1 MTTLRE
7 AAQQAL
13 EALKDCVKALDA
25 LHAPGDSIY
34 TRSSDSAD
42 RAEIVLRTAL
52 AQAAAEAAL
61 AQQAQEPVAW
71 LRRQE
76 LADLQT
82 CNYRHLGADSPR
94 IWAPHQPDAPAPEL
108 DLVAV
113 YADPPRRAPYT
124 DAPQRKPLTNEQI
137 RRAKPVCAH
146 FESFRAGIR
155 FIEREIGLHA

>member
-1 MTTLRE
+1 
-7 AAQQAL
+7 
-13 EALKDCVKALDA
+13 V
-25 LHAPGDSIY
+25 I
-34 TRSSDSAD
+34 SDQRIAELMGWSANPAHVTGVLGGGPD
-42 RAEIVLRTAL
+42 DLPARVRAV

-61 AQQAQEPVAW
+61 AQPAQEPVAW

>member
-1 MTTLRE
+1 
-7 AAQQAL
+7 
-13 EALKDCVKALDA
+13 V
-25 LHAPGDSIY
+25 I
-34 TRSSDSAD
+34 SDQRIAELMGWSANPAHVTGVLGGGPD
-42 RAEIVLRTAL
+42 DLPARVRAV

-82 CNYRHLGADSPR
+82 CNYRYLGADSPR
-94 IWAPHQPDAPAPEL
+94 IWAPHEPDAPAPEL

>member
-1 MTTLRE
+1 MSTLRE

-34 TRSSDSAD
+34 TRASDAAD
-42 RAEIVLRTAL
+42 RAEIGLRTAL
-52 AQAAAEAAL
+52 AQPE
-61 AQQAQEPVAW
+61 QEPVAW

-82 CNYRHLGADSPR
+82 CNYRYLGADSPR

-155 FIEREIGLHA
+155 FMEREIGLHA

>member
-1 MTTLRE
+1 M
-7 AAQQAL
+7 
-13 EALKDCVKALDA
+13 
-25 LHAPGDSIY
+25 I
-34 TRSSDSAD
+34 SDQRIAELMGWSANL
-42 RAEIVLRTAL
+42 AHVTGVLGGGPDDLPARVRAL